1 MQASLQLLHRTA
13 NIQQIR
19 LRPETSIGRA
29 PECELRI
36 ASSQISRRHCR
47 VLIENDR
54 VYIEDLGSSNGTIV
68 NGVLIAPHERVEL
81 SAGDEITIG
90 PAQFQ
95 LKLNSANTTPRIPP
109 LGSLLAGAL
118 NSLSSTI
125 LGGRKEASDESTTQA
140 IPVQAVSI
148 QPDPIQNP
156 VVAHEVAADR
166 VAPVPMTAVPVAP
179 DLVAADQESSVT
191 LEASPITTTD
201 DLAAQESPVD
211 QSQPAPAVS
220 PAASLVVPSID
231 EPPAI
236 ETVSP
241 TTDSDGILSR
251 LKLEAVEDPPLPVA
265 GIDSEQAPA
274 QSDPL
279 AQEEDNDLSRFLQGL
294 G

>member
-95 LKLNSANTTPRIPP
+95 LKMNSANTTPRIPP

-125 LGGRKEASDESTTQA
+125 LGGRKEASGESETQA
-140 IPVQAVSI
+140 IPVQAVSA
-148 QPDPIQNP
+148 QPNSIHIP
-156 VVAHEVAADR
+156 VV
-166 VAPVPMTAVPVAP
+166 
-179 DLVAADQESSVT
+179 ADQESSVT
-191 LEASPITTTD
+191 LEPSSLTTTD
-201 DLAAQESPVD
+201 DLSAQVSGVD
-211 QSQPAPAVS
+211 ESQPALPVI
-220 PAASLVVPSID
+220 PAAFPLVPSID

-241 TTDSDGILSR
+241 TTDSEGNLSR
-251 LKLEAVEDPPLPVA
+251 LKLEAVEDPPLPVS
-265 GIDSEQAPA
+265 GIDSEQAPP
-274 QSDPL
+274 QSDP
-279 AQEEDNDLSRFLQGL
+279 ATQEEDNDLSRFLQGL

>member
-95 LKLNSANTTPRIPP
+95 LKMNSANTTPRIPP

-125 LGGRKEASDESTTQA
+125 LGGRKEASGESTTQA
-140 IPVQAVSI
+140 IPVQSMPT
-148 QPDPIQNP
+148 QPDSKNP
-156 VVAHEVAADR
+156 VV
-166 VAPVPMTAVPVAP
+166 
-179 DLVAADQESSVT
+179 ADQESSVT
-191 LEASPITTTD
+191 LEPSPLTTTD
-201 DLAAQESPVD
+201 DLSAQVSGVD
-211 QSQPAPAVS
+211 ESQPALPVIPDAL
-220 PAASLVVPSID
+220 PVVPSID

-236 ETVSP
+236 ETVTP
-241 TTDSDGILSR
+241 TTDSEGNLSR
-251 LKLEAVEDPPLPVA
+251 LKLEAVEDPPYQSQRSIANRLLPILILRHKRRTMTSLDFCRA
-265 GIDSEQAPA
+265 
-274 QSDPL
+274 
-279 AQEEDNDLSRFLQGL
+279 
-294 G
+294 

>member
-1 MQASLQLLHRTA
+1 MQASLQLLHRTT

-95 LKLNSANTTPRIPP
+95 LKMNSANITPRIPP

-125 LGGRKEASDESTTQA
+125 LGGRKEASGESTTQA
-140 IPVQAVSI
+140 IPVQAVSA

-156 VVAHEVAADR
+156 VVAHQE
-166 VAPVPMTAVPVAP
+166 AP
-179 DLVAADQESSVT
+179 DLVAPDQESNVT
-191 LEASPITTTD
+191 FEVFPLTTAN
-201 DLAAQESPVD
+201 DLSAQELPVD
-211 QSQPAPAVS
+211 KSQPAPTVS
-220 PAASLVVPSID
+220 PAALPVVPSID

-241 TTDSDGILSR
+241 TTDSEGNLSR

-265 GIDSEQAPA
+265 GIDSEQAPD
-274 QSDPL
+274 QSDP
-279 AQEEDNDLSRFLQGL
+279 ATQEEDNDLSRFLQGL

>member
-125 LGGRKEASDESTTQA
+125 LGGRKEASGESTTQA
-140 IPVQAVSI
+140 IPVQAVSV

-166 VAPVPMTAVPVAP
+166 VAPVPVTAVPVAP
-179 DLVAADQESSVT
+179 DQASSVT

-241 TTDSDGILSR
+241 TTDSEGNLSR

>member
-95 LKLNSANTTPRIPP
+95 LKMNSANTTPRIPP

-125 LGGRKEASDESTTQA
+125 LGGRKEASGESETQA
-140 IPVQAVSI
+140 IPVQAVSA
-148 QPDPIQNP
+148 QPDSIHIP
-156 VVAHEVAADR
+156 VV
-166 VAPVPMTAVPVAP
+166 
-179 DLVAADQESSVT
+179 ADQESSVT
-191 LEASPITTTD
+191 LEPSSLTTTD
-201 DLAAQESPVD
+201 DLSAQVSGVD
-211 QSQPAPAVS
+211 ESQPALPALPALPVIPAVF
-220 PAASLVVPSID
+220 PVVPSID

-236 ETVSP
+236 ETVTP
-241 TTDSDGILSR
+241 TTDSEGNLSR
-251 LKLEAVEDPPLPVA
+251 LKLEAVEDPLLPVS
-265 GIDSEQAPA
+265 GIDSEQAPP
-274 QSDPL
+274 QSDP
-279 AQEEDNDLSRFLQGL
+279 ATQEEDNDLSRFLQGL
-294 G
+294 E

>member
-95 LKLNSANTTPRIPP
+95 LKMNSANTTPRIPP

-125 LGGRKEASDESTTQA
+125 LGGRKEATGESTTQA
-140 IPVQAVSI
+140 IPVQAVSA

-156 VVAHEVAADR
+156 VVAHQ
-166 VAPVPMTAVPVAP
+166 VAPDPVAP
-179 DLVAADQESSVT
+179 DQESNVT
-191 LEASPITTTD
+191 FEAFPLTTAD
-201 DLAAQESPVD
+201 DLSAQESPVD
-211 QSQPAPAVS
+211 KSQPALPVIPDAL
-220 PAASLVVPSID
+220 PVVPSID

-236 ETVSP
+236 ERVTP
-241 TTDSDGILSR
+241 TTDSEGNLSR
-251 LKLEAVEDPPLPVA
+251 LKLEAVEDPPLPVSA
-265 GIDSEQAPA
+265 IDSEQAPA
-274 QSDPL
+274 HPDP
-279 AQEEDNDLSRFLQGL
+279 ATQEEDNDLSRFLQGL